1 MPDEKQNIWDIN
13 TYAEH
18 LRSEEPTMSNE
29 NFAFTLLSEFYRQH
43 LDASRKSIVDMYLN
57 SSQQTDDE
65 PFTPSDEF
73 VRAVLSEQSY
83 LMNIIMS
90 AMVWGAENPEFT
102 VLLRSLTQADEMFNS
117 LGRVIYTLYKQSI
130 LVFSNFMSLE
140 ENNAANQSQG

>member
-1 MPDEKQNIWDIN
+1 MPDEEQIPWDIN
-13 TYAEH
+13 VFAEH

-43 LDASRKSIVDMYLN
+43 IESSRKSIIDICLN
-57 SSQQTDDE
+57 SPQQTDDE

-73 VRAVLSEQSY
+73 VKAVLSEQSF

-90 AMVWGAENPEFT
+90 AMIWGAENPEFT